1 MFGND
6 AGHVGVGLRRAV
18 FATDQ
23 RTVPG
28 GGERMK
34 DVLQPL
40 FVVITK
46 GKPDEV
52 RAEAM
57 KQLKRVRRELRLLN
71 ALLARY
77 GDHEEVDE

>member
-1 MFGND
+1 
-6 AGHVGVGLRRAV
+6 
-18 FATDQ
+18 
-23 RTVPG
+23 
-28 GGERMK
+28 MK